1 MGARREV
8 ALAEELTGGW
18 AQGEQSGQ
26 VRSGQNSMWNWDRE
40 MRNIV
45 GDKILYRE
53 IRMASSN
60 VKIPEYVL
68 VCIFFGV

>member
-1 MGARREV
+1 MGARCQV

>member
-60 VKIPEYVL
+60 LKIPEYVL

>member
-1 MGARREV
+1 MGAGRTVR
-8 ALAEELTGGW
+8 
-18 AQGEQSGQ
+18 SGQ

>member
-60 VKIPEYVL
+60 VKIPENVL
-68 VCIFFGV
+68 GCIFFGV

>member
-68 VCIFFGV
+68 VCIFIGV